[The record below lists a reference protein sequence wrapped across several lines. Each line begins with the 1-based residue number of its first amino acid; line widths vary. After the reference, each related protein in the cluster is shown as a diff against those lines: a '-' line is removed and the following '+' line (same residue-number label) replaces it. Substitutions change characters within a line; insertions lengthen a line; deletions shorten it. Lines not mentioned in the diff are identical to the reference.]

1 MRKIVITL
9 ILMSVTLSNSFG
21 QVAAVFDEQ
30 TFAQRALNFF
40 REFSETV
47 EQGMDQAEQL
57 ALEYK
62 KYEERTQK
70 VRDEVADIAKL
81 TKKIIVLYKEL
92 EYCLNDLET
101 LKKELARSN
110 YLSVEEKYELF
121 SMGKNVCQNLL
132 DKKDQ
137 IDETVK
143 ECRNYSSNKTAKDKK
158 EDLEDLIA
166 EIRNTR
172 KKLMDLKGTAIKI
185 IAEKKALLENQLELQ
200 RCFSVELFH

>member
-1 MRKIVITL
+1 MRKFVITL
-9 ILMSVTLSNSFG
+9 ILMFVTLSNSFG

-81 TKKIIVLYKEL
+81 TRKIIVLYKEL

-110 YLSVEEKYELF
+110 YLSVE
-121 SMGKNVCQNLL
+121 
-132 DKKDQ
+132 
-137 IDETVK
+137 
-143 ECRNYSSNKTAKDKK
+143 
-158 EDLEDLIA
+158 
-166 EIRNTR
+166 
-172 KKLMDLKGTAIKI
+172 
-185 IAEKKALLENQLELQ
+185 ALQ
-200 RCFSVELFH
+200 